1 MGKTTNM
8 NDSGHC
14 IDEEAISD
22 LSSRA
27 NNPDL
32 SERLLA

>member
-1 MGKTTNM
+1 MRKDKFASTV
-8 NDSGHC
+8 
-14 IDEEAISD
+14 DEEAISD

>member
-1 MGKTTNM
+1 M
-8 NDSGHC
+8 NESGHY

-22 LSSRA
+22 LVSRA

-32 SERLLA
+32 SERLHA

>member
-1 MGKTTNM
+1 M
-8 NDSGHC
+8 NDSGHY

-32 SERLLA
+32 SERLHA

>member
-1 MGKTTNM
+1 MGKTTGM
-8 NDSGHC
+8 NDGGHC

>member
-1 MGKTTNM
+1 M
-8 NDSGHC
+8 DESGHY

-32 SERLLA
+32 SERLHA